1 MISIHQGKLLK
12 GFFTKNVSVHP
23 EINESNKTYKKQPF
37 KKTKFKKNIISP
49 SKKTNTCE
57 YN

>member
-12 GFFTKNVSVHP
+12 GFFTKKVSVHP
-23 EINESNKTYKKQPF
+23 EINNYNKCCKHTCFITKI
-37 KKTKFKKNIISP
+37 KKTSISP
-49 SKKTNTCE
+49 SKKQTTCK